1 MRQAVLFGYEL
12 KLKENLKMFDN
23 KKENTAAPAATV
35 VPAEA
40 EKKDKRIVKIMS
52 KDAAEKVLS
61 DIKNRLCDVDLDE
74 LCGDEVSIEKGEN
87 ETLYKRVI
95 QAIMCGLVYWDEQ
108 RGFMVQKLIK
118 PIQSNEIRID
128 ELCYKYPIKLGQV
141 KGMNAKNDADILLQS
156 LAIITGRGKH
166 ALEGLTGR
174 DNEIAAG
181 CFNFFD
187 R

>member
-1 MRQAVLFGYEL
+1 MI
-12 KLKENLKMFDN
+12 KN
-23 KKENTAAPAATV
+23 KVFTVEINTLS
-35 VPAEA
+35 
-40 EKKDKRIVKIMS
+40 KRIVKIMS

-61 DIKNRLCDVDLDE
+61 GIKNRLCDVDLDE

-87 ETLYKRVI
+87 DTLYKRVI
-95 QAIMCGLVYWDEQ
+95 QAIMCGLVYWDED

>member
-1 MRQAVLFGYEL
+1 MRQAAFFGYEL
-12 KLKENLKMFDN
+12 KLKENLKMFEN
-23 KKENTAAPAATV
+23 KKENTAA
-35 VPAEA
+35 PAEA

-87 ETLYKRVI
+87 GTLYKRVI
-95 QAIMCGLVYWDEQ
+95 QAIMCGLVYWDEE

>member
-1 MRQAVLFGYEL
+1 
-12 KLKENLKMFDN
+12 MFDN
-23 KKENTAAPAATV
+23 KKENTTAPV
-35 VPAEA
+35 VADKLAEA
-40 EKKDKRIVKIMS
+40 EQKEKRITKIMS

-95 QAIMCGLVYWDEQ
+95 QAIMCGLVYWDEA

>member
-1 MRQAVLFGYEL
+1 
-12 KLKENLKMFDN
+12 MFD
-23 KKENTAAPAATV
+23 KKNNETTAPVDANACVPAAPQK
-35 VPAEA
+35 
-40 EKKDKRIVKIMS
+40 EKIRKIMT
-52 KDAAEKVLS
+52 KEQAEKVLA
-61 DIKNRLCDVDLDE
+61 DIKNRLCEVDLDE
-74 LCGDEVSIEKGEN
+74 LCGDEVSVEKGEN
-87 ETLYKRVI
+87 ETLYKRII
-95 QAIMCGLVYWDEQ
+95 QAIMCGLVYWDEE

-118 PIQSNEIRID
+118 PVKSNEITID
-128 ELCYKYPIKLGQV
+128 ELCYKYPIKLGQI
-141 KGMNAKNDADILLQS
+141 KGMDAKNDADVLLQS

>member
-1 MRQAVLFGYEL
+1 
-12 KLKENLKMFDN
+12 MFDN
-23 KKENTAAPAATV
+23 KNKETSAPVDTNTTIPAAQQNEKIRKIMTKEQ
-35 VPAEA
+35 AEA
-40 EKKDKRIVKIMS
+40 
-52 KDAAEKVLS
+52 VLA
-61 DIKNRLCDVDLDE
+61 DIKNRLCEVDLDE
-74 LCGDEVSIEKGEN
+74 LCADEVSIEKGEN
-87 ETLYKRVI
+87 EILYKRVI
-95 QAIMCGLVYWDEQ
+95 QAIMCGLVYWDDQ

-118 PIQSNEIRID
+118 PIRSNEITID

-141 KGMNAKNDADILLQS
+141 KGMNAKNDADVLLQS

>member
-1 MRQAVLFGYEL
+1 
-12 KLKENLKMFDN
+12 MFDN
-23 KKENTAAPAATV
+23 KKENTAAQV
-35 VPAEA
+35 VADKPAEA
-40 EKKDKRIVKIMS
+40 EQKEKRITKIMS
-52 KDAAEKVLS
+52 KEAAEKVLS

-74 LCGDEVSIEKGEN
+74 LCGDEVTVEKGEN

-118 PIQSNEIRID
+118 PIKSNEITVD

-141 KGMNAKNDADILLQS
+141 KGMNAKNDADVLLQS
-156 LAIITGRGKH
+156 LTIITGRGKH